1 MSAKGKFIVFEG
13 GEGTGKST
21 QIRLLERHLHDKLG
35 LEVVLSWEPGGTP
48 LGEKIRSILL
58 DPASGKMSYKA
69 EALLYSA
76 ARAEHVERVI
86 RPALERGAVVLC
98 DRYIDASKAYQGWG
112 RKLGLQSVHDLNDW
126 ATDGTFPDRVFVFDL
141 DPKLGIERVIKRQ
154 DGKLD
159 RLEQEKIEFHQNIR
173 AAYMHIAKSN
183 PDSYSVID
191 STQSIE
197 DIHASIVAS
206 VAKLF

>member
-1 MSAKGKFIVFEG
+1 MTNGKFIVFEG

-21 QIRLLERHLHDKLG
+21 QIRLLERHLQENLG
-35 LEVVLSWEPGGTP
+35 CEVVLSWEPGGTP

-58 DPASGKMSYKA
+58 DPTSGKIAYKA

-76 ARAEHVERVI
+76 ARAEHVDKVI

-112 RKLGLQSVHDLNDW
+112 RKLGLQSIHNLNDW
-126 ATDGTFPDRVFVFDL
+126 ATDGTFPDHVFVFDL
-141 DPKLGIERVIKRQ
+141 DPKLGMERVIKRQ

-159 RLEQEKIEFHQNIR
+159 RLEQEKIEFHQDIR
-173 AAYMHIAKSN
+173 AAYLHMAKSH
-183 PDSYSVID
+183 PDSYTVID
-191 STQSIE
+191 SQRSIE
-197 DIHASIVAS
+197 EIHAAILKAITRI
-206 VAKLF
+206 F